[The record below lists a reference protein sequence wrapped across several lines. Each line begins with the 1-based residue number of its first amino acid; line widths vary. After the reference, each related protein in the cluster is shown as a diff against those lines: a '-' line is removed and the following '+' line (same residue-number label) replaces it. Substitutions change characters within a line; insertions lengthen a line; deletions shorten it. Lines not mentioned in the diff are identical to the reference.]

1 MHLFFPASMK
11 EGCMRN
17 RLARLLVVLVGLT
30 MVAACSGRR
39 PAQMGVDAN
48 YVIEVTNPASHAM
61 AVSLNLGANQ
71 MSALG
76 SVEAGQTKR
85 FEIRDPSTNDIEL
98 VAVDGSGSH
107 TVTKKVELKRG
118 SVARVTLN

>member
-1 MHLFFPASMK
+1 MN
-11 EGCMRN
+11 N
-17 RLARLLVVLVGLT
+17 RPGRLLVVFCGL
-30 MVAACSGRR
+30 MVAAACSGRH
-39 PAQMGVDAN
+39 PAQVGVDAN
-48 YVIEVTNPASHAM
+48 YVVEVTNPAPHAM

-98 VAVDGSGSH
+98 IATDGTGSH
-107 TVTKKVELKRG
+107 RLTKKVELKRG
-118 SVARVTLN
+118 AVARVTLN

>member
-1 MHLFFPASMK
+1 MK
-11 EGCMRN
+11 RWPT
-17 RLARLLVVLVGLT
+17 RLLAMWLGA
-30 MVAACSGRR
+30 MAATACAGRR

-48 YVIEVTNPASHAM
+48 YVVEVTNPSPHAM

-76 SVEAGQTKR
+76 SIEAGQTKR

-98 VAVDGSGSH
+98 IGSDATGSH
-107 TVTKKVELKRG
+107 KVTKKVELKRG
-118 SVARVTLN
+118 AVARVTLN

>member
-1 MHLFFPASMK
+1 
-11 EGCMRN
+11 MRN
-17 RLARLLVVLVGLT
+17 PLARLLVVFCGLLL
-30 MVAACSGRR
+30 VAACSGRR
-39 PAQMGVDAN
+39 PAQIGVDAN
-48 YVIEVTNPASHAM
+48 YVIEVTNPATHAM
-61 AVSLNLGANQ
+61 SLSLNMGANQ

-98 VAVDGSGSH
+98 VASDGSGAH

-118 SVARVTLN
+118 TVARVTLD